1 MKTDWNFRGFIF
13 GTKKGMQLK
22 IPTIKTANMLFWH
35 VKIWVNDFIWW
46 CRWIYVLCIIFF
58 LYGTLFLKLWYFRY
72 KNVILV
78 FGYTCITIYLRI
90 LIQSAVLMDTIINN
104 PSLFIF
110 CIVLACK
117 LTLRV
122 TYYLLFIKI
131 WSLISWVCFIF
142 KVQNVFTARYSNKQF
157 LDNIVYTDNANKVAW
172 LKGIN
177 MKGRNVGVF
186 KIFFEL

>member
-13 GTKKGMQLK
+13 GTRKGMQLK

-58 LYGTLFLKLWYFRY
+58 LYLTLFLKLLYFRY
-72 KNVILV
+72 KDVILV
-78 FGYTCITIYLRI
+78 FGYITIYLRI
-90 LIQSAVLMDTIINN
+90 LIHSAVLMDTIINN
-104 PSLFIF
+104 PSLFIL

-131 WSLISWVCFIF
+131 RSLISWLCFIF

-157 LDNIVYTDNANKVAW
+157 LDNIVYTDNANKVA
-172 LKGIN
+172 G
-177 MKGRNVGVF
+177 
-186 KIFFEL
+186 

>member
-58 LYGTLFLKLWYFRY
+58 LYGTLFLKLLYFRY
-72 KNVILV
+72 KDVILV
-78 FGYTCITIYLRI
+78 FGYITIYLRI
-90 LIQSAVLMDTIINN
+90 LIHSAVLMDTIINN

-122 TYYLLFIKI
+122 TYCLLFIKI
-131 WSLISWVCFIF
+131 RSLISWLCLSLKYKMCLLRDIVISNFLTILFIQIMLI
-142 KVQNVFTARYSNKQF
+142 KS
-157 LDNIVYTDNANKVAW
+157 LDKRHQYERT
-172 LKGIN
+172 
-177 MKGRNVGVF
+177 
-186 KIFFEL
+186 